1 MAPKLQPGNMQ
12 RKEVVPLK
20 TILSEKGQGLV
31 EYAIIFALVIL
42 LVIVLVWIFG
52 DQLGAVY
59 SNIIETV

>member
-1 MAPKLQPGNMQ
+1 M
-12 RKEVVPLK
+12 K